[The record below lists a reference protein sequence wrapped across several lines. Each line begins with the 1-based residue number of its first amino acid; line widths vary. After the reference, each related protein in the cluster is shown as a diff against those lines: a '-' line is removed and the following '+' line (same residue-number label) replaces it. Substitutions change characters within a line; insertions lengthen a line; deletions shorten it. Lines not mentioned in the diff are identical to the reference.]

1 MDIKIIK
8 PHKIPRGGA
17 FCKFVFTFL
26 LFLLAAPPLTVMAQ
40 TEITF
45 KGLTYEINTQTK
57 TAMVT
62 GVVSDDAT
70 EYIVPGMFEYGD
82 AVYTVTAIDNGAFS
96 NCEKAT
102 KITLPVTIESIGGSA
117 FLTCKSLTSLHISG
131 LITAIGDNTFQG
143 CTSLTEIVIPATVT
157 SIGKNAF
164 KDTQLE
170 TIVCNG
176 INPPSLKNNTFADLT
191 LSDIQLI
198 VPENQTDYSSASTW
212 KKLDIQTVPR
222 IDIAA
227 LRSAI
232 DLLIPDT
239 KTYDGTNSV
248 QWSCPDYDHDGIAD
262 SIIAPLANIPTDKDV
277 KVKIISVEYD
287 YTRNKIV
294 TKFTLI
300 GDDVTE
306 YVLTENVFEYDAE
319 LAPAQ
324 LTLVDCEP
332 QDKDYDG
339 NNKVLSV
346 TGCKLKGVVLGDDVE
361 ISEVDATFVNAA
373 PGVNKEV
380 TFNSITLAGVD
391 HDKYSDDIQFPTGKT
406 ATIYPYTI
414 KFPEDPYDPTDPQS
428 THNEQSV
435 YAEDKVYDGTTTATI
450 HFPSSINGVG
460 GDVLSNFTCTADFLE
475 SNVGEHAVTI
485 SNISFTCSNPDHT
498 DFYTFENMNLQAA
511 ITPKEISVTSI
522 DAKNKVYDGSDL
534 AEYENI
540 VLSESELEG
549 VSLVVGSAKFAD
561 KNVDE
566 DKKVTFGDFSLE
578 GTNASNYKITTTSLT
593 SRATITKKDV
603 HLSGFEFKDKVF
615 DGSSTASFMGT
626 ITSSDFISTDNISV
640 SQDAANFEN
649 ANVGEDKEITFTN
662 LRLVGQD
669 KDNYNLITP
678 TDLKANITPAII
690 EVTGLSA
697 ENKVYDG
704 NTTVTITGTPVY
716 TCTNSALTIP
726 GKISFTAAFV
736 DKNAGTGKSINFEF
750 VTNSD
755 NFSARLK
762 TQLTANI
769 TKKEVKIDAVK
780 SADKIYNG
788 TTEAAV
794 NIENAKIVD
803 SDGNVFAITGDDLSI
818 STSTVSANFDTKNVG
833 TDKDVTFSGFA
844 LEGDDVGNYTL
855 MAQPTSVKNAITQK
869 TITLTWQDQS
879 EFPYNGEEQ
888 IRRATISGVEA
899 NDDCSLTFAEPK
911 INVGSNYVSTAS
923 LNGED
928 KDNYKLPD
936 DNTTAVFSITAVA
949 PTFTPPARVIVTYNG
964 SAQPLLT
971 VGEVTGGEFQYSLT
985 ENGIFTSEIP
995 SKKDADE
1002 YTIYYKVKGDANHN
1016 DSQVGSITSTINKK
1030 SVTITGVKSA
1040 DRTYNGNTN
1049 ATADISEAII
1059 DGKVSL
1065 DDLNI
1070 TAGTA
1075 SFSDKNVGTGKAVTF
1090 SGFTLT
1096 GTDANNYELSAQPA
1110 SVNNSITKLTVTLSG
1125 LKSNDKDYDGNTT
1138 ADIVTTDISFPEMI
1152 SGDNLSITGGTA
1164 NFADANADANKDV
1177 TISGYTLS
1185 GTDADNYSL
1194 STESTSVTVK
1204 NEIRPKEVTI
1214 EWGTTTFEYDGMEK
1228 IPTATVTNLVL
1239 GTSCLVTVEGA
1250 QINAG
1255 TYSDDKAAKAV
1266 SLSNPNYKLPTI
1278 QPTID
1283 FTINR
1288 ATPTIAD
1295 EDLPSTPANGTI
1307 GTDNVIEMPYNGL
1320 EQNLATGGQNN
1331 PTGTKF
1337 QYKVG
1342 SDGTYADAIPTRK
1355 DVGEYTVYYRIVGT
1369 DGNHNDVQNDANQN
1383 FKVRITRV
1391 PLTITAEN
1399 KTINYG
1405 SAAPSYSVSY
1415 SGFVNNEAESV
1426 LSGILAFDCDY
1437 AQYDNAG
1444 NYDITPSGLTSNNY
1458 TITFIKGTLT
1468 VDKITVGITWQDK
1481 SEFVY
1486 NGENQ
1491 SPTAT
1496 LTSVVEGTTCTPT
1509 LKEGGVNVG
1518 NYTAEVIGLSNTN
1531 YLLPSS
1537 GNNKAYSITQKE
1549 VEIVSVTVSD
1559 KTYDGNKTAEVSE
1572 STLSGVLTADES
1584 NVSLVN
1590 ATAEFAE
1597 KNVGQWGITFTS
1609 DFTLTGTK
1617 AENYTLKVKRPTDVK
1632 ANITPKDLT
1641 VKANNHTITYGD
1653 APSNNGVT
1661 YSGFISG
1668 EDESVLS
1675 GTLDYDYTYAQY
1687 EDYDKENKTITPKGL
1702 TSENYNIIY
1711 QSGNL
1716 TVNQLTATLSWT
1728 PNPATWVYDGIE
1740 HCPVPS
1746 VSNTVNSDVVTVTY
1760 EGAQTDAGDYTALAT
1775 ALTGDKA
1782 KNYVLSNVKTQ
1793 AFSITK
1799 ETPSITTAPSANDL
1813 TYNGSAQTL
1822 ITAGECGN
1830 GTLKYRLGE
1839 TGDFSTTLPKSTNAA
1854 TYTIYYM
1861 IEGNSNY
1868 QSTTPT
1874 SLTATIKKANL
1885 TIAADN
1891 KEITYGENAPSFTK
1905 MFTTLLGTD
1914 TENGLNA
1921 DISMSC
1927 EYVAGNNVGD
1937 YLIEISGNTELQ
1949 NYNVTYTNGKLTVK
1963 KKDIAITWD
1972 TEKEFTYNGQTHIRR
1987 ATIAEGSLFGS
1998 DNCTLTF
2005 ATEQTQA
2012 SDMPYT
2018 STATLNGEKS
2028 GNYNITN
2035 PTSNFTIKK
2044 ATPAITISSVQNL
2057 VYNGSD
2063 QQLLATY
2070 NTSGGTLKYK
2080 VGESGTYS
2088 ETLPTGK
2095 KAGEYTVYYKVEGNS
2110 NYNSVDEEDL
2120 TVSIAPKPVTIVGV
2134 ESENKVYDGNNTASV
2149 ISTEAT
2155 ISGKV
2160 ATDNVTISTT
2170 NAKAA
2175 FANVNVG
2182 TWEVAFRG
2190 FALEGEDKDNYSLS
2204 AQPASKTYQ
2213 ITQRPL
2219 TISGISVSDKP
2230 YDGNT
2235 TATALGG
2242 ELNNVVS
2249 GDESAVTI
2257 VAGNANFDNANVG
2270 TDKPITFTN
2279 YSLSGEKASNYSL
2292 SQPQST
2298 TANITAVT
2306 ITITAENKTIAYGD
2320 NAPTYTVTYSNN
2332 FKNNENSSVLTT
2344 LPTISCDYNTTVADK
2359 RKQGTY
2365 TITTSGAVAQ
2375 NYVFEYENGTL
2386 TVEKKE
2392 VGLTWDETP
2401 LEYNASEQHPLAT
2414 VNSTDLVYGDNCI
2427 VSAYEGAQTNAGKN
2441 YTVTATA
2448 LSIDNYKLSTPNPTH
2463 DYNIAQKPVTIINL
2477 KANNKVYDGN
2487 TVATTTGGE
2496 LSGVVD
2502 SDEGA
2507 VTIKAGNATFVDKDV
2522 AENIVVAFTNYE
2534 LEGSKAANYVLS
2546 VQPANSAANI
2556 TKKDL
2561 TVTANDH
2568 TIVYGEEPSNN
2579 GVTYSGFVDGEDAA
2593 HNLSNTLQFNYKTYH
2608 KNDNYG
2614 VYENEIVPYNLESQN
2629 YEFNYVAGTLT
2640 VVQKQVEI
2648 QWGNLVSEY
2657 DKQTHKPTAT
2667 VVGDNDCEVTIVV
2680 KEGESINAGY
2690 YTAEATGLSNQNYA
2704 LPNYNLKIGFE
2715 ITPKEASISWGT
2727 SEFDFNGKAQKPEA
2741 TAGALLSGDECT
2753 ITVGGA
2759 QVNAGTYTATAVE
2772 VSNRNYKLPSD
2783 ETVNQTFTIKK
2794 VLPEITEPIEYTL
2807 TYNGENQ
2814 VLIMAGST
2822 TAGEMLYSL
2831 NGTDYSKS
2839 LPTAKNA
2846 NNYTVYYKVVGNT
2859 NFTDVEPRT
2868 ITPVIEKA
2876 PFKVTADD
2884 KTITYGDATPTITFS
2899 YDGFV
2904 EGESTT
2910 NITVGSANYLNYT
2923 GNAGV
2928 YTIGIDK
2935 DKFSADNYDLQF
2947 KDGTFTVL
2955 QKEVEVSWDYTQPY
2969 PYDGQEHCPKATVET
2984 VSGDVCNVTVSGTQ
2998 TNAGEYTAKATSIDN
3013 DNYKLIMNDKIYQ
3026 EFEIKPKGVTVQW
3039 DGNIFEYDGTAKYPK
3054 ANVKAEDIVGSD
3066 VCEVVVSGANVAVG
3080 NYTATAVELSNRNY
3094 VIANGKT
3101 HDYKITPTLP
3111 SPVVAPKPNNS
3122 VYNGFEQNLVSAG
3135 STTAGEMLYSLS
3147 RDGEFNTAL
3156 PQAKNA
3162 DNYTVYYKV
3171 RGNSN
3176 YSDTEIGEV
3185 NVTIEK
3191 APLRVLWGELS
3202 FVYNHEEQKPEATVS
3217 GLFANEVID
3226 VAVNG
3231 GKVNGGN
3238 YTATASIESDNYQ
3251 LEEPTTIEF
3260 EILPKKLM
3268 IGKVDVQIVK
3278 DYDGN
3283 NTAEIT
3289 SELPTNAYEGDNY
3302 NLRATAV
3309 YNDAEVS
3316 TNKVITLSFS
3326 LEDNPN
3332 YYLDDNEKEYVYSRE
3347 AIIVGTPTLVLD
3359 EDKLYAYPASE
3370 IGNDIYAEAFY
3381 NGEKLSGRMT
3391 YEPKSGTVLRALDEK
3406 QEVVARFVPDQNCYK
3421 EVSQTF
3427 AVMVSN
3433 KIETN
3438 NIRITVDV
3446 TNEYLC
3452 SNKVLLEYEV
3462 LTGKVERYEI
3472 TFDDS
3477 RFESMEGIADNNS
3490 QILINLPEN
3499 LEAGTY
3505 KGKIVFFD
3513 MAGNVSY
3520 PCDFSFTTKIA
3531 AKSLFQL
3538 YKDVV
3543 FVNGDYVDYQWYKNG
3558 NMLDGQT
3565 GQYLSEDKDLY
3576 GTYYALV
3583 TNKNG
3588 EKYETCPLEIYPT
3601 IKKRNAVLSVY
3612 PNPAVSM
3619 QDIHIDIEDFDED
3632 KTAEIKIYTNGGILV
3647 QHIKNAQPENIV
3659 NLRSGNYTGVFTQNG
3674 VRLSFKIIVK

>member
-1 MDIKIIK
+1 MDIKTTNISL
-8 PHKIPRGGA
+8 GNV
-17 FCKFVFTFL
+17 FCKYIFTFL
-26 LFLLAAPPLTVMAQ
+26 FVFYLLSLQTAMAQ
-40 TEITF
+40 DEIEF
-45 KGLTYEINTQTK
+45 KGLIYEINTQTK

-212 KKLDIQTVPR
+212 KKLDIQTVSR
-222 IDIAA
+222 IDIDA

-346 TGCKLKGVVLGDDVE
+346 TGCKLNGVVLGDDVE

-373 PGVNKEV
+373 PGEDKPV
-380 TFNSITLAGVD
+380 TFTSITLTGN
-391 HDKYSDDIQFPTGKT
+391 DKGKYADNITLPTDKT
-406 ATIYPYTI
+406 ATIFPY
-414 KFPEDPYDPTDPQS
+414 KFSFPEDTYDPLDPENTS
-428 THNEQSV
+428 HNTQSV
-435 YAEDKVYDGTTTATI
+435 YAEDKVYDGKLTATV
-450 HFPSSINGVG
+450 HFPTQIQGFD
-460 GDVLSNFTCTADFLE
+460 GDVLTVTSYTANFDDKNAGQGKE
-475 SNVGEHAVTI
+475 VTI
-485 SNISFTCSNPDHT
+485 SDIVFTCNNATHAGY
-498 DFYTFENMNLQAA
+498 YTLPEFSKLSAA
-511 ITPKEISVTSI
+511 ITPKTVTVTSVTAL
-522 DAKNKVYDGSDL
+522 DKEYDGKTTAKYENPVLNGIVEGETYTLEIANANFSDKNAADNNKTVTFSGFTLVGANPENYNITTTEVTDEAKITKKPLTLDVKANDKVYDGNPTASL
-534 AEYENI
+534 AGI
-540 VLSESELEG
+540 ISLTGKIDGDKVD
-549 VSLVVGSAKFAD
+549 VSMGSNTF
-561 KNVDE
+561 VDE
-566 DKKVTFGDFSLE
+566 NGNED
-578 GTNASNYKITTTSLT
+578 
-593 SRATITKKDV
+593 
-603 HLSGFEFKDKVF
+603 
-615 DGSSTASFMGT
+615 
-626 ITSSDFISTDNISV
+626 
-640 SQDAANFEN
+640 
-649 ANVGEDKEITFTN
+649 ANVGENKKVVLTGYEITGNDAVNYSFT
-662 LRLVGQD
+662 V
-669 KDNYNLITP
+669 P
-678 TDLKANITPAII
+678 DLKANITPAII
-690 EVTGLSA
+690 EVSGFKA

-704 NTTVTITGTPVY
+704 TTDVTINTDEADY
-716 TCTNSALTIP
+716 TCKNGSLNLPSINY
-726 GKISFTAAFV
+726 TAAFV
-736 DKNAGTGKSINFEF
+736 TKNAGDGKS
-750 VTNSD
+750 VTVTFNTGTD
-755 NFSARLK
+755 NFTASLK
-762 TQLTANI
+762 ESLTADI
-769 TKKEVKIDAVK
+769 TKRPVKIIGVTSK
-780 SADKIYNG
+780 DKVY
-788 TTEAAV
+788 
-794 NIENAKIVD
+794 
-803 SDGNVFAITGDDLSI
+803 DGNTVAEITGAPTIVNADETTLTITGDEVSPENG
-818 STSTVSANFDTKNVG
+818 SANFDTKIVG
-833 TDKDVTFSGFA
+833 ENKTVTFTGFSLSGADAKNYNLQEQPATIKNNITEREVTITWNETYEFDYDGEKHIRAAEIGNVVIGDKCSLEIEEKKTDVGDYTATVTA
-844 LEGDDVGNYTL
+844 LSGDD
-855 MAQPTSVKNAITQK
+855 
-869 TITLTWQDQS
+869 
-879 EFPYNGEEQ
+879 
-888 IRRATISGVEA
+888 
-899 NDDCSLTFAEPK
+899 
-911 INVGSNYVSTAS
+911 AS
-923 LNGED
+923 
-928 KDNYKLPD
+928 NYKLPD
-936 DNTTAVFSITAVA
+936 NTTADFKILKVNPIISESAKPQGIISTYDKTA
-949 PTFTPPARVIVTYNG
+949 
-964 SAQPLLT
+964 QELLT
-971 VGEVTGGEFQYSLT
+971 AGTITGGEFVYSL
-985 ENGIFTSEIP
+985 EKNGNYTTTIP
-995 SKKDADE
+995 KGTNAGE
-1002 YTIYYKVKGDANHN
+1002 YTIYYKVKGDGNHN
-1016 DSQVGSITSTINKK
+1016 DLDGGTITAKINPK
-1030 SVTITGVKSA
+1030 SVTIEGVTSKDKIYDGDAKADVVVTG
-1040 DRTYNGNTN
+1040 
-1049 ATADISEAII
+1049 ATI
-1059 DGKVSL
+1059 DGNL
-1065 DDLNI
+1065 DGEDLQI
-1070 TAGTA
+1070 VQGTA
-1075 SFSDKNVGTGKAVTF
+1075 SFSDKNVETNKTVTFKDFSLGGSAKDNYTLSKQPESVENTISQKTVTF
-1090 SGFTLT
+1090 SGLA
-1096 GTDANNYELSAQPA
+1096 ANEK
-1110 SVNNSITKLTVTLSG
+1110 V
-1125 LKSNDKDYDGNTT
+1125 YDGNKNAT
-1138 ADIVTTDISFPEMI
+1138 IVYSDVTFENKID
-1152 SGDNLSITGGTA
+1152 GDNLSITGGTA
-1164 NFADANADANKDV
+1164 TFDTPNVGDNKDV
-1177 TISGYTLS
+1177 TISGYALGGADAGNYVLS
-1185 GTDADNYSL
+1185 STADVPVKSKITAKEIGVVWENTELVYNCGPQQPTCKATGLCGDDAC
-1194 STESTSVTVK
+1194 
-1204 NEIRPKEVTI
+1204 EVT
-1214 EWGTTTFEYDGMEK
+1214 
-1228 IPTATVTNLVL
+1228 
-1239 GTSCLVTVEGA
+1239 VTVEGEHT
-1250 QINAG
+1250 NANVG
-1255 TYSDDKAAKAV
+1255 NETYTATATA
-1266 SLSNPNYKLPTI
+1266 LNNPNYKLPNPN
-1278 QPTID
+1278 PTTTFVITPKPIDEIIWSNTTVTYNGTNQIPTATPKELCSSTDECVITVTGEQKNAKTTPYIVAATSVSNTNYKLPSTGTTHD
-1283 FTINR
+1283 FTINPKPIDIEWNKKNVFIYNGKEQKPE
-1288 ATPTIAD
+1288 ATVNAGELYNGDECSVDVSGAQKNVGTYTAEASLSNANYSIKDASRQKGFSITPATLTITANSKTITYGDVADNDGVTYSAFAGD
-1295 EDLPSTPANGTI
+1295 EDKTVLTGNLTYSYKDISEKDYEPGSIVGEYKIMPSGLSNDNYNITYEKGILTVEQREVTITWNDEKEFPYDGTEHIRTATIGNVVNNDDCKLVFAEKKIDAGDDYISTASLDGAKKGNYKLPSNTTAEFSITRVAPTFETLSGLTLTYNGTNQQLI
-1307 GTDNVIEMPYNGL
+1307 NSANVSGGEYQYSLEKNGTYSTTI
-1320 EQNLATGGQNN
+1320 
-1331 PTGTKF
+1331 PTGKN
-1337 QYKVG
+1337 VD
-1342 SDGTYADAIPTRK
+1342 S
-1355 DVGEYTVYYRIVGT
+1355 YTVYYKIVGDNNHTTT
-1369 DGNHNDVQNDANQN
+1369 DVNWFVTTIKQKEVSIKGVKSSDKPYDGTKTASIDISTATIEGNLDGGN
-1383 FKVRITRV
+1383 
-1391 PLTITAEN
+1391 LTIVPGKAEFAQSDAGEN
-1399 KTINYG
+1399 INVIFSGFTLEG
-1405 SAAPSYSVSY
+1405 SAAGNYKLATDGQPSSVENKITKVTLTVTAKPNTITYGQAPKNAGVEY
-1415 SGFVNNEAESV
+1415 SGFVNNEKESN
-1426 LSGILAFDCDY
+1426 LTGSWTY
-1437 AQYDNAG
+1437 AYSYNQYDNVG
-1444 NYDITPSGLTSNNY
+1444 NTYTIAPTLQEEDKNY
-1458 TITFIKGTLT
+1458 TFDFKLGTLT
-1468 VDKITVGITWQDK
+1468 V
-1481 SEFVY
+1481 
-1486 NGENQ
+1486 N
-1491 SPTAT
+1491 
-1496 LTSVVEGTTCTPT
+1496 
-1509 LKEGGVNVG
+1509 
-1518 NYTAEVIGLSNTN
+1518 
-1531 YLLPSS
+1531 
-1537 GNNKAYSITQKE
+1537 
-1549 VEIVSVTVSD
+1549 
-1559 KTYDGNKTAEVSE
+1559 
-1572 STLSGVLTADES
+1572 
-1584 NVSLVN
+1584 
-1590 ATAEFAE
+1590 
-1597 KNVGQWGITFTS
+1597 
-1609 DFTLTGTK
+1609 
-1617 AENYTLKVKRPTDVK
+1617 
-1632 ANITPKDLT
+1632 PK
-1641 VKANNHTITYGD
+1641 
-1653 APSNNGVT
+1653 P
-1661 YSGFISG
+1661 
-1668 EDESVLS
+1668 
-1675 GTLDYDYTYAQY
+1675 
-1687 EDYDKENKTITPKGL
+1687 
-1702 TSENYNIIY
+1702 
-1711 QSGNL
+1711 
-1716 TVNQLTATLSWT
+1716 
-1728 PNPATWVYDGIE
+1728 
-1740 HCPVPS
+1740 
-1746 VSNTVNSDVVTVTY
+1746 
-1760 EGAQTDAGDYTALAT
+1760 
-1775 ALTGDKA
+1775 
-1782 KNYVLSNVKTQ
+1782 
-1793 AFSITK
+1793 
-1799 ETPSITTAPSANDL
+1799 
-1813 TYNGSAQTL
+1813 
-1822 ITAGECGN
+1822 
-1830 GTLKYRLGE
+1830 
-1839 TGDFSTTLPKSTNAA
+1839 
-1854 TYTIYYM
+1854 
-1861 IEGNSNY
+1861 
-1868 QSTTPT
+1868 
-1874 SLTATIKKANL
+1874 
-1885 TIAADN
+1885 
-1891 KEITYGENAPSFTK
+1891 
-1905 MFTTLLGTD
+1905 
-1914 TENGLNA
+1914 
-1921 DISMSC
+1921 
-1927 EYVAGNNVGD
+1927 
-1937 YLIEISGNTELQ
+1937 IEIS
-1949 NYNVTYTNGKLTVK
+1949 
-1963 KKDIAITWD
+1963 WD
-1972 TEKEFTYNGQTHIRR
+1972 TEKEFTYDGKNHIRK
-1987 ATIAEGSLFGS
+1987 AELPAGGLENN

-2005 ATEQTQA
+2005 ATEQTLA
-2012 SDMPYT
+2012 REEAYT
-2018 STATLNGEKS
+2018 STATLTGTKA
-2028 GNYNITN
+2028 GNYTITN
-2035 PTSNFTIKK
+2035 PTAEFKINK
-2044 ATPAITISSVQNL
+2044 ATPEITIAKAENL
-2057 VYNGSD
+2057 VYNGYD
-2063 QQLLATY
+2063 QDLLKQGYST
-2070 NTSGGTLKYK
+2070 TGGTLLFK
-2080 VGESGTYS
+2080 VDDGEYS
-2088 ETLPTGK
+2088 TSMPKGK
-2095 KAGEYTVYYKVEGNS
+2095 NAKQSYTVYYKVVGNN
-2110 NYNSVDEEDL
+2110 NYNDVVETPLTVEIAKRLVEIANVKSANKTYDGTTEASIDISESYIPKKVSGDDL
-2120 TVSIAPKPVTIVGV
+2120 TINI
-2134 ESENKVYDGNNTASV
+2134 TAA
-2149 ISTEAT
+2149 TATFKEAT
-2155 ISGKV
+2155 
-2160 ATDNVTISTT
+2160 
-2170 NAKAA
+2170 
-2175 FANVNVG
+2175 VG
-2182 TWEVAFRG
+2182 TWDVTFDN
-2190 FALEGEDKDNYSLS
+2190 FALDGQAKDNYELS
-2204 AQPASKTYQ
+2204 NQPEEKEYE
-2213 ITQRPL
+2213 ITKANL
-2219 TISGISVSDKP
+2219 TISNVTASDKT
-2230 YDGNT
+2230 YDGKT
-2235 TATALGG
+2235 TATATLGT
-2242 ELNNVVS
+2242 LNGVIGNDVVTLVQ
-2249 GDESAVTI
+2249 DA
-2257 VAGNANFDNANVG
+2257 ANFSDKNVG
-2270 TDKPITFTN
+2270 TDKTVTVEYHLDGADAKN
-2279 YSLSGEKASNYSL
+2279 YSLT
-2292 SQPQST
+2292 QPVTT
-2298 TANITAVT
+2298 TASILQISIEVTAEDKT
-2306 ITITAENKTIAYGD
+2306 ITYGD
-2320 NAPTYTVTYSNN
+2320 NAPNYTVTYSNG
-2332 FKNNENSSVLTT
+2332 FIDGETSSSVVITA
-2344 LPTISCDYNTTVADK
+2344 PTFVCEYDINNPDK
-2359 RKQGTY
+2359 RHQGTY
-2365 TITTSGAVAQ
+2365 DIIPSGAAAQ
-2375 NYVFEYENGTL
+2375 NYSFTYVKGELKVNPKTVALSWSVDPLIYDAKKQHPKATVKQESLAYTGDVCKVSEYEGAETDAGTNY
-2386 TVEKKE
+2386 TVSATKLDNSDYVLPNDASKNYDIGKMSITI
-2392 VGLTWDETP
+2392 VGLTAE
-2401 LEYNASEQHPLAT
+2401 
-2414 VNSTDLVYGDNCI
+2414 
-2427 VSAYEGAQTNAGKN
+2427 
-2441 YTVTATA
+2441 
-2448 LSIDNYKLSTPNPTH
+2448 
-2463 DYNIAQKPVTIINL
+2463 
-2477 KANNKVYDGN
+2477 NKVYNGT
-2487 TVATTTGGE
+2487 TVATTTGGT
-2496 LSGVVD
+2496 LDGVFATD
-2502 SDEGA
+2502 DGK
-2507 VTIKAGNATFVDKDV
+2507 VTIKPGTATFADKDV
-2522 AENIVVAFTNYE
+2522 ANNIEVTFTNYE
-2534 LEGSKAANYVLS
+2534 LEGDRAFNYVLS
-2546 VQPANSAANI
+2546 AQPIKSAANI
-2556 TKKDL
+2556 TKAKL

-2568 TIVYGEEPSNN
+2568 TIFYGDEPSNN
-2579 GVTYSGFVDGEDAA
+2579 GVTYSGFVDGENAA
-2593 HNLSNTLQFNYKTYH
+2593 NNLSNTLEFSYSYQKGKNCGNY
-2608 KNDNYG
+2608 
-2614 VYENEIVPYNLESQN
+2614 EITPSNLESQN
-2629 YEFNYVAGTLT
+2629 YEFEYVNGKLT
-2640 VVQKQVEI
+2640 VVEKVIEI
-2648 QWGNLVSEY
+2648 VWGDKVFPY
-2657 DKQTHKPTAT
+2657 DKQTHQPVAK
-2667 VVGDNDCEVTIVV
+2667 VVGDNDCEVSV
-2680 KEGESINAGY
+2680 KVLENENGVKDAGY
-2690 YTAEATGLSNQNYA
+2690 YTAQATALSNPNYA
-2704 LPNYNLKIGFE
+2704 LPTYNLKTGFE
-2715 ITPKEASISWGT
+2715 ITPQEVKITWSNTDLDYDGT
-2727 SEFDFNGKAQKPEA
+2727 AQKPTA
-2741 TAGALLSGDECT
+2741 TAVNLVEGDKCT
-2753 ITVGGA
+2753 ITVSGA

-2772 VSNRNYKLPSD
+2772 VSNRNYKLPSN

-2794 VLPEITEPIEYTL
+2794 VVPEITEPIEYTL

-2859 NFTDVEPRT
+2859 NFTDVEPQT

-2928 YTIGIDK
+2928 YTIEIDE

-2947 KDGTFTVL
+2947 TNGTFTVL